1 MGLQRSENCHKGI
14 ERYIVKEG
22 GISAGKAGLLS
33 ELSMK
38 KSTLQVR
45 LNRRVTFDHRIDR
58 GPFPKLLFLIKS
70 EGKKLFTDW
79 LIELAKRGFGMSE
92 DAFLKSVKK
101 FLDKEVRIIPFNSRS
116 SSPPYPSHLLCFIS

>member
-1 MGLQRSENCHKGI
+1 MGLQQSENCHKGI

-45 LNRRVTFDHRIDR
+45 LNRRVTFDRR
-58 GPFPKLLFLIKS
+58 FEVPSPSFSL
-70 EGKKLFTDW
+70 KK
-79 LIELAKRGFGMSE
+79 K
-92 DAFLKSVKK
+92 
-101 FLDKEVRIIPFNSRS
+101 
-116 SSPPYPSHLLCFIS
+116 